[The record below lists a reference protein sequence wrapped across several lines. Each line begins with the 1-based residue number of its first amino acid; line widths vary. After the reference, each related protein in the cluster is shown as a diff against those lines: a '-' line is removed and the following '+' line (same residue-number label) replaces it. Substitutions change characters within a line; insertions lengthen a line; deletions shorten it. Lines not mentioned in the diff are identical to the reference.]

1 MEKMAVIVSGGV
13 IDNPQFYKTILEQSY
28 IICADG
34 GIHLLRKL
42 GIKPNMF
49 IGDFDSCNFDE
60 IEKTGFLKECED
72 IKKFKIEKDA
82 TDTHIAVDIA
92 IEKGFKK
99 VTVIGA
105 LGGRVDHSLANIMLL
120 KYMLEK
126 GVCAKIVN
134 EKNTVFLTRSG
145 VTLPPQGRRKLSLI
159 PLTESV
165 SNLTLKGLK
174 YPVSGFTLKMGDSR
188 GISNEFTELDAE
200 ITFDKGL
207 LLIITSED

>member
-1 MEKMAVIVSGGV
+1 
-13 IDNPQFYKTILEQSY
+13 
-28 IICADG
+28 
-34 GIHLLRKL
+34 
-42 GIKPNMF
+42 
-49 IGDFDSCNFDE
+49 
-60 IEKTGFLKECED
+60 
-72 IKKFKIEKDA
+72 
-82 TDTHIAVDIA
+82 
-92 IEKGFKK
+92 
-99 VTVIGA
+99 
-105 LGGRVDHSLANIMLL
+105 
-120 KYMLEK
+120 MLEK

-188 GISNEFTELDAE
+188 GISNEFTESDAE